1 MITRIVKM
9 EFAPENVPA
18 FLANFD
24 LVKDKIRNFPGCDHL
39 ELWRGKDDGATFFTH
54 SRWESPEHLDIY
66 RNSPIFKEVWATTK
80 AMFRSKAQAWS
91 VDSVEV
97 VGE

>member
-1 MITRIVKM
+1 MIRS
-9 EFAPENVPA
+9 
-18 FLANFD
+18 
-24 LVKDKIRNFPGCDHL
+24 FPGCNYL
-39 ELWRGKDDGATFFTH
+39 EIWRDKGDDTIFFTH
-54 SRWESPEHLDIY
+54 SRWESTEHLEVY

-97 VGE
+97 VG